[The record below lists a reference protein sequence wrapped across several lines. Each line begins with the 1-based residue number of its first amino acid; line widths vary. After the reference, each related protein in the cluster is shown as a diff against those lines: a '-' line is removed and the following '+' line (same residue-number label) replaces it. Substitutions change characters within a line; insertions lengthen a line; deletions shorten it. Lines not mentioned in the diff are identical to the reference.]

1 MAGPRTQSN
10 AKRSPSARTACA
22 ERRPLLCLVLL
33 SFVVVYYVL
42 GSAAAALAPHL
53 ESGRLDFAGGAK
65 CMIWTGTFLWRHW
78 YILVLVLAVP
88 LLTEAIWGKA
98 LGRWLTYAYLAVLFL
113 LLLLGYATVLFIC
126 ETFVH
131 RTPADPVWGVH

>member
-1 MAGPRTQSN
+1 
-10 AKRSPSARTACA
+10 
-22 ERRPLLCLVLL
+22 
-33 SFVVVYYVL
+33 
-42 GSAAAALAPHL
+42 
-53 ESGRLDFAGGAK
+53 
-65 CMIWTGTFLWRHW
+65 MIWTGTFLWRHW